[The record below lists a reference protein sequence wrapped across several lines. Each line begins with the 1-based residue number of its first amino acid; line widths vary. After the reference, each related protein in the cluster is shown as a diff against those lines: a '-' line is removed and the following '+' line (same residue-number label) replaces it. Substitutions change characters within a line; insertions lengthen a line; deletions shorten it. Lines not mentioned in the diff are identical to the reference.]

1 VTTLRY
7 VYAILAA
14 GAAEAERPDRFA
26 LSGIEQAPVRLL
38 VEGALAAAL
47 SDVPAEEFDEG
58 PLNERVRDLA
68 WLGPRAVAHQT
79 VNGELFERF
88 DAVLPLAFG
97 AVFRDDE
104 GVRRLLRERAA
115 SASAAL
121 DRVRGR
127 GEWVIMVHRDEAAA
141 LASLDESSPA
151 LRDLREQLAAASPG
165 RAYLLRRSVDELR
178 RAELLR
184 RDGEAIGEIVASLE
198 PWVDDAYREELGARA
213 PGGPVAR
220 ASVLVA
226 RTAQPAFEEGLAA
239 IEKRW
244 QARGYALSVTG
255 PWPPYRFGSLLSETA
270 GAAT

>member
-1 VTTLRY
+1 MLRY
-7 VYAILAA
+7 VYAIVAA
-14 GAAEAERPDRFA
+14 EAAEAERPDRLA

-47 SDVPAEEFDEG
+47 SDVPADQFEESA
-58 PLNERVRDLA
+58 LNERVRDLA

-79 VNGELFERF
+79 VNGELFQRF

-115 SASAAL
+115 TFLAAL

-127 GEWVIMVHRDEAAA
+127 GEWVITVHRDEAAA

-165 RAYLLRRSVDELR
+165 RAYLLRRRVEELR

-184 RDGEAIGEIVASLE
+184 RDGEAIEQIVESLG
-198 PWVDDAYREELGARA
+198 PWVEEACPEELGTRA

-220 ASVLVA
+220 ASVLVS
-226 RTAQPAFEEGLAA
+226 RTAQPAFQEGLAA
-239 IEKRW
+239 VEERW
-244 QARGYALSVTG
+244 RARGYPLSVTG
-255 PWPPYRFGSLLSETA
+255 PWPPYRFGSLLTETA